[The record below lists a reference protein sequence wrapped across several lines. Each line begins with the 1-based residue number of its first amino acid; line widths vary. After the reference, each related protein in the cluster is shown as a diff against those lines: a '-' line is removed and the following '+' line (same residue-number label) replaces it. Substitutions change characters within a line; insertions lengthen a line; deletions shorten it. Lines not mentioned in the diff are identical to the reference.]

1 MPSPCSGAAISKWC
15 ASSAASASGQR
26 RPHNLTVDNLF
37 VAEAAGPSLKHPV
50 SGEMV
55 DAGFRAQKFVFVGTQ

>member
-1 MPSPCSGAAISKWC
+1 
-15 ASSAASASGQR
+15 
-26 RPHNLTVDNLF
+26 VDNLF